1 MGEGRA
7 LPFYE
12 TALCARIIWKQRRN
26 EGPDFD
32 ARRAT
37 MRAQQ
42 LLEERTVLIA
52 EKPALAPLAALR
64 DMMGNA
70 GAHDARKT
78 GHAPKMASAPSCVKK
93 CAVSVTPK
101 IKGQCL
107 YLGFQ
112 VLP

>member
-1 MGEGRA
+1 MR
-7 LPFYE
+7 PDHPE
-12 TALCARIIWKQRRN
+12 TAS
-26 EGPDFD
+26 EPGPNFD
-32 ARRAT
+32 VRRAT

-42 LLEERTVLIA
+42 LLAERIVLIA
-52 EKPALAPLAALR
+52 EKAALAPIAALR
-64 DMMGNA
+64 DMRGNA

-93 CAVSVTPK
+93 RTVGVTPK